1 MNSVTPKAQL
11 ISHGPAEGAGEENPE
26 QVQPDR
32 ADQDERR
39 PVMQSPD
46 EEAPCA
52 HHKVRVVQA
61 FQRMG
66 RTVAMTGDGAN
77 DVPAVRLADIGIAFG
92 TRAAPA
98 ARAAADLIVMD
109 DRLETMLN
117 AFVEGRAMWASV
129 RQAPAILGGGNFGE
143 IAFTL
148 LGTAATTG
156 TDLPPD
162 GPPAAAGQPLHRPG
176 PGHGRRPAPAA
187 AGGRRTDAP

>member
-1 MNSVTPKAQL
+1 
-11 ISHGPAEGAGEENPE
+11 
-26 QVQPDR
+26 
-32 ADQDERR
+32 
-39 PVMQSPD
+39 
-46 EEAPCA
+46 
-52 HHKVRVVQA
+52 
-61 FQRMG
+61 
-66 RTVAMTGDGAN
+66 MTGDGAN